1 MPEYAFYRYI
11 NKECY
16 LNIPTLARSEKS
28 YNPVAM
34 VRSYRLDLL
43 EGEA

>member
-1 MPEYAFYRYI
+1 MPEYTFYRYI
-11 NKECY
+11 NKECD
-16 LNIPTLARSEKS
+16 LNIPTLARSKKS